1 MAAQRCPNCT
11 RKVRLW
17 SNHSGFCSK
26 RCRDESR
33 SACLNCGKVG
43 LFKHERLGCCSD
55 ECRYWYV
62 TTLLGYDREYL
73 LTPAWDKVVYHVR
86 LPNPSAEI
94 SSLQLDELEYE
105 RAPDTILVVA
115 APAWISKQKVLA
127 ELPYSRFDNPAWQ
140 HLRAD
145 GTLSP
150 EEVERFRGMCYDD
163 PLLYIK
169 LGEHVFEKIR
179 GHGGTSPIMPSTSI
193 QLAPGGVPVMQPVL
207 QMTANMLQLPS
218 GSYVDPATYATQA
231 TALPSAGTQPLPPPP
246 AAPPLQLTQ
255 VSQVGST
262 LPAPEHFGAQIRA
275 LFALRGYEVNTAN
288 ADTVNTLLL
297 TKGSRRAVAVYYWH
311 NGMVPREPVMRLLE
325 LMSAWDATHGYFVT
339 NGHFPL
345 QVEDLVAQHAVQ
357 LIDGDELA
365 ALVDGR
371 QAAPAPARPTSKAFD
386 NAMQDEKAI
395 TLAPADPAPGEP
407 VVVLPSPSE
416 PGELAMPDLQAAAT
430 PDAGP
435 LGAPSELDL
444 PDVLV
449 AGAPAAASE
458 PEVAAG
464 RTLRLEGKPEH
475 ANGSANGAT
484 VRLPSASGSNGHGDL
499 HLEDNGLEQLDVL
512 AGPVAEPGARAD
524 APEI

>member
-1 MAAQRCPNCT
+1 
-11 RKVRLW
+11 VHFW

-33 SACLNCGKVG
+33 SACLNCGKIG

-140 HLRAD
+140 HLRTD
-145 GTLSP
+145 GTLAP
-150 EEVERFRGMCYDD
+150 AEVERFRAMCYDD
-163 PLLYIK
+163 PLLYHK

-179 GHGGTSPIMPSTSI
+179 GHGGTSPITPNTSI
-193 QLAPGGVPVMQPVL
+193 QLAPGGVPVLQPVL
-207 QMTANMLQLPS
+207 QMTANMLQLPQ
-218 GSYVDPATYATQA
+218 GSFVDPGTFATQA
-231 TALPSAGTQPLPPPP
+231 PALPSIGSLPLPPP
-246 AAPPLQLTQ
+246 ATSAPLQLTQ
-255 VSQVGST
+255 VSQAGST
-262 LPAPEHFGAQIRA
+262 LPAPEHFGAQVRA

-311 NGMVPREPVMRLLE
+311 GGMVPREPVLRLLE

-371 QAAPAPARPTSKAFD
+371 STAPATTQPAKEVL
-386 NAMQDEKAI
+386 DEA
-395 TLAPADPAPGEP
+395 
-407 VVVLPSPSE
+407 V
-416 PGELAMPDLQAAAT
+416 QAT
-430 PDAGP
+430 
-435 LGAPSELDL
+435 
-444 PDVLV
+444 
-449 AGAPAAASE
+449 AAASTE
-458 PEVAAG
+458 PAWAPDPQPSPIVLPNPGESAAPEAPALDAATVLLESETLEQDAPAVIDPAVMPAEANVAAAVAGVADAGDQGEATEPMTASG
-464 RTLRLEGKPEH
+464 RTLILDGRPEH
-475 ANGSANGAT
+475 ANGSAENGVT
-484 VRLPSASGSNGHGDL
+484 VRLPAAPVGNGAGDSPRLERHRHRKVRRNRRSGN
-499 HLEDNGLEQLDVL
+499 
-512 AGPVAEPGARAD
+512 
-524 APEI
+524 